1 MIVGVGKGV
10 TADCTVD
17 GELLALVTVGVAS
30 TAVGAV
36 LFANGAAVALTAG
49 AAVRFGLAVV
59 AAVASGVAAGVA
71 DVTVADVSVAGLLA
85 KSSSVA
91 TMSKPESTPRIE
103 PYLWNYKSSKH
114 STLSVQVQLQRWH
127 VGRVYAICIQIFSYL
142 SCSADC

>member
-1 MIVGVGKGV
+1 VGEGMIVGVGKGV

-49 AAVRFGLAVV
+49 AIVRFGLAAS
-59 AAVASGVAAGVA
+59 AALASGVAAGVA
-71 DVTVADVSVAGLLA
+71 DVAVADVIVAGLLA

-91 TMSKPESTPRIE
+91 TMSKPESIARAQ
-103 PYLWNYKSSKH
+103 PYLWNIKSNQLIECASAAAERAWGQ
-114 STLSVQVQLQRWH
+114 SLS
-127 VGRVYAICIQIFSYL
+127 ICIQS
-142 SCSADC
+142 SS